1 MVKVIKKEINYE
13 DERGIIRDILFNEV
27 IEHVTIIS
35 SKKGAVRGDHYHK
48 YTSQYTYV
56 IRGSFKVISQMQNEQ
71 VEVGIIKQNDLL
83 FTPPMEKHVLI
94 SLEDSEILALTR
106 GPRGGENYE
115 NDTFRLHGAE
125 SLLSKIKGI
134 AP

>member
-1 MVKVIKKEINYE
+1 MKILKKEVVYE
-13 DERGIIRDILFNEV
+13 DERGTIRDVLFNEI

-35 SKKGAVRGDHYHK
+35 SKKGAIRGDHYHK

-56 IRGSFKVISQMQNEQ
+56 IKGSLKAISQMQDKQIEI
-71 VEVGIIKQNDLL
+71 EIIEQNDLL
-83 FTPPMEKHVLI
+83 FTPPMEKHVLV

-115 NDTFRLHGAE
+115 KDTFRLHGAE
-125 SLLSKIKGI
+125 SLLSKIEED
-134 AP
+134 AL